1 MNDILIYAE
10 GISPRLKYS
19 TNLVLHELLGLNVE
33 ITADQD
39 EFISAVLPKICY
51 NSRPLSP
58 KECLI
63 VPAGLINERGVNI
76 HQVNVIDFGGTK
88 ALFPVYSKESCLPF
102 DIFSAAFFMVSRY
115 EEYLPFIRDEH
126 GRFSAFSSLANQKG
140 FLQQPVVNIWAR
152 QLGEILKRNYPDL
165 TIAENIFSF
174 IPTIDIDAAWAF
186 RHKGF
191 YRSVGGFLK
200 DIRALD
206 KDGFKRRY
214 RSLIKMEDD
223 PFDTYQLMHSLHH
236 KYGLSPIFFILFAG
250 YDTFDKNTPV
260 SNSWFLQLIKSLE
273 DEGEV
278 GIHPSYA
285 SNSIE
290 GLLGKEV
297 QGLSQVI
304 HREVTSSRQHFL
316 RLHLPDTYRNLI
328 AQDITNDYTM
338 GYAAQT
344 GFRAGICQS
353 FYWYDIE
360 MEKATKLRVHPFAL
374 MDGTLRDYQNIEAPE
389 AMTHIRPLIDSVKA
403 VGGTFI
409 SLFHNESFSEW
420 RRWKGWSKVYEDMF
434 KYASGLS
441 NDSEEYNDKE

>member
-1 MNDILIYAE
+1 MNEILIYAE
-10 GISPRLKYS
+10 GISPRLKYI

-33 ITADQD
+33 IIADQD
-39 EFISAVLPKICY
+39 VFIGSVLPKICY

-63 VPAGLINERGVNI
+63 VPAGLINERGINI
-76 HQVNVIDFGGTK
+76 HQVNVIDFAGTK

-126 GRFSAFSSLANQKG
+126 GRFSAFSSLAHQKD
-140 FLQQPVVNIWAR
+140 FLQKPVVNIWAR
-152 QLGEILKRNYPDL
+152 ELGEILKRNYPDL
-165 TIAENIFSF
+165 EIEESIFTV

-191 YRSVGGFLK
+191 FRSVGGFLK
-200 DIRALD
+200 DARALD
-206 KDGFKRRY
+206 KEGFLRRY
-214 RSLIKMEDD
+214 RSIMKIEKD
-223 PFDTYQLMHSLHH
+223 PFDTYTHIHSLHR

-290 GLLGKEV
+290 GLLQKEV
-297 QGLSQVI
+297 QELSQVI

-338 GYAAQT
+338 GFAAKT
-344 GFRAGICQS
+344 GFRAGICHS

-360 MEKATKLRVHPFAL
+360 MEKVTNLRVHPFAL
-374 MDGTLRDYQNIEAPE
+374 MDGTLRDYQKIDAAEAL
-389 AMTHIRPLIDSVKA
+389 THIIPLIDSVKA

-420 RRWKGWSKVYEDMF
+420 RRWKGWTKVYEDMLD
-434 KYASGLS
+434 YAFGKSNSVS
-441 NDSEEYNDKE
+441 NDD